1 MPSRNLKGMDPL
13 ALFKIPFTGLKAGKH
28 EFQMDVD
35 QEFFTNFPE
44 SEIEDA
50 VGVVDVVLEY
60 SETNMV
66 LHLDMNLTWKA
77 PCGRCLEELTYDL
90 NREER
95 IAVQYGEETIIGD
108 DLWTLGKNEIELDL
122 SSTILEMSH
131 LARPTHQVHENESD
145 CAPDMIAFINK
156 DSEEES
162 EKPIDPRWDALK
174 NL

>member
-1 MPSRNLKGMDPL
+1 MPSRNLKGMNPL

-50 VGVVDVVLEY
+50 KGVVDVVLDY

-66 LHLDMNLTWKA
+66 LYLDMNLTWKV
-77 PCGRCLEELTYDL
+77 PCGRCLEELTYNL

-95 IAVQYGEETIIGD
+95 IAVQYGEKTIIGD
-108 DLWTLGKNEIELDL
+108 DLWTLEKNEIELDL
-122 SSTILEMSH
+122 SSLILEMSH
-131 LARPTHQVHENESD
+131 LARPTNQVHEHESD
-145 CAPDMIAFINK
+145 CDPNMIAYINQN
-156 DSEEES
+156 SEEES
-162 EKPIDPRWDALK
+162 GKPFDPRWDALK

>member
-1 MPSRNLKGMDPL
+1 
-13 ALFKIPFTGLKAGKH
+13 
-28 EFQMDVD
+28 
-35 QEFFTNFPE
+35 
-44 SEIEDA
+44 
-50 VGVVDVVLEY
+50 
-60 SETNMV
+60 MV
-66 LHLDMNLTWKA
+66 LHLDMNLTWKV

-145 CAPDMIAFINK
+145 CDPDMIAFINK

>member
-1 MPSRNLKGMDPL
+1 
-13 ALFKIPFTGLKAGKH
+13 
-28 EFQMDVD
+28 MDVD
-35 QEFFTNFPE
+35 QVFFTNFPE

-66 LHLDMNLTWKA
+66 LHLDMNLTWKV

-95 IAVQYGEETIIGD
+95 IAVQYGEETNIGD

-145 CAPDMIAFINK
+145 CDQSMLGFINNE
-156 DSEEES
+156 SEEES
-162 EKPIDPRWDALK
+162 KKTTDPRWDALK

>member
-1 MPSRNLKGMDPL
+1 MDPL
-13 ALFKIPFTGLKAGKH
+13 ALFKIPFRGLKAGKH

-50 VGVVDVVLEY
+50 KGVVDVILEY

-66 LHLDMNLTWKA
+66 LHLYMNLTWKV
-77 PCGRCLEELTYDL
+77 PCGRCLEELIYDL
-90 NREER
+90 NREEC
-95 IAVQYGEETIIGD
+95 IAVQYGDETIIGD

-131 LARPTHQVHENESD
+131 LACPTHQVHENESD
-145 CAPDMIAFINK
+145 CDPDMIAFINK
-156 DSEEES
+156 DSKEDRET
-162 EKPIDPRWDALK
+162 PIDPRWNALK
-174 NL
+174 KL